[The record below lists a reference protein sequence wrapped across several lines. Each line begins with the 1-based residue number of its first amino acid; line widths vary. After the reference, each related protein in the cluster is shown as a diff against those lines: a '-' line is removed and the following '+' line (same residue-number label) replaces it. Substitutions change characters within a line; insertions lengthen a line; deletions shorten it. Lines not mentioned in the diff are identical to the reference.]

1 MTTSKNYRCY
11 FTDADD
17 RIRSYEQIDCADDT
31 AATLRVNELL
41 ATSQYNSAEL
51 WEGKRL
57 VGKWTTHGGTSS
69 QQESEARVGQ
79 RSA

>member
-57 VGKWTTHGGTSS
+57 VGKWTTHDGTSS